1 MIVSLIVAMDRR
13 GGIGLNN
20 KLPWHLPADL
30 KRFKELTMGHHL
42 IVGRK
47 TWQSIGRAL
56 AGRMMIVVTRDPQFE
71 AQGITIV
78 HSLTDAL
85 RTAENAGEGEAF
97 IGGGAEIYRQSLD
110 FADRIYLTL
119 VDGEFEAD
127 TYFPKIRTDQ
137 WTEVSAEHSPGD
149 DRNAYPCTFKIL
161 ERTQNV

>member
-1 MIVSLIVAMDRR
+1 MIVSLIVAMDLR

-30 KRFKELTMGHHL
+30 KRFKELTTGHHL

-56 AGRMMIVVTRDPQFE
+56 PGRTMIVVTRDPRFE
-71 AQGITIV
+71 AQGITV
-78 HSLTDAL
+78 AHSLTDAL
-85 RTAENAGEGEAF
+85 RRAEGASEAEAF

-137 WTEVSAEHSPGD
+137 WTEVSAEQSPAD
-149 DRNAYPCTFKIL
+149 VRNAYPCTFKIL
-161 ERTQNV
+161 ERAQNV

>member
-56 AGRMMIVVTRDPQFE
+56 PGRSMIAVTRDPQFK
-71 AQGITIV
+71 ADGITVV
-78 HSLTDAL
+78 HSLPDAL
-85 RTAENAGEGEAF
+85 HTAESAGEAEAF

-137 WTEVSAEHSPGD
+137 WAEVSAEDYLPD
-149 DRNAYPCTFKIL
+149 VRNAHPFTFKIL
-161 ERTQNV
+161 ERIQNG